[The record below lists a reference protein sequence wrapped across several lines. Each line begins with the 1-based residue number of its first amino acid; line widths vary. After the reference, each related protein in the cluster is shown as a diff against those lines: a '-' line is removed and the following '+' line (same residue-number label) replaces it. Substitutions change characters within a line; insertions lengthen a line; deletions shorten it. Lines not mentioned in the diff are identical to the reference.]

1 MSLTKLDGA
10 DTGFAAG
17 AFARPTPGGL
27 GGPARCIGLVLGAGS
42 FRGAA
47 HVGVIRALERQ
58 GIPIDLVV
66 GTSAGALAGMMYAAG
81 FTADYMDA
89 ALRRLRLEDVFTR
102 TPGQDGFTDMRPLQG
117 IIGSLLGADRR
128 IPSLP
133 RAFACVAADALSGR
147 PVILSDGDVAT
158 AVEASMAVP
167 GLVRPVRH
175 EGRLLVDGSVVAPVP
190 VSVARSLGAD
200 LVIAVAVDVPRH
212 GQQVARHPAES
223 LTHCFDM
230 AIHQLGELE
239 LAQADVV
246 IRPDIARFEQSL
258 DRTGE
263 FLAAGERAGD
273 EAAARLR
280 TQLAVRLATQH

>member
-1 MSLTKLDGA
+1 MSIGE
-10 DTGFAAG
+10 TGEV
-17 AFARPTPGGL
+17 PGF
-27 GGPARCIGLVLGAGS
+27 RIGLVLGAGS

-47 HVGVIRALERQ
+47 HVGVIRALERE

-81 FTADYMDA
+81 FSVDYMDA

-117 IIGSLLGADRR
+117 IIASLLGADRR
-128 IPSLP
+128 IESLP
-133 RAFACVAADALSGR
+133 RSFACVAADAMTGQLTVLSQ
-147 PVILSDGDVAT
+147 GDVAT
-158 AVEASMAVP
+158 SVEASMAVP

-175 EGRLLVDGSVVAPVP
+175 EGRFLVDGSVVAPIP
-190 VSVARSLGAD
+190 VGVARSLGAD
-200 LVIAVAVDVPRH
+200 LVIAVNVDVPRH
-212 GQQVARHPAES
+212 GQRVARHPAES
-223 LTHCFDM
+223 HTHCFDM

-258 DRTGE
+258 NRTAE
-263 FLAAGERAGD
+263 FLAAGERAGAQ
-273 EAAARLR
+273 AAAGLRARLR
-280 TQLAVRLATQH
+280 ERLALPH